1 MVWNTNMVTSM
12 GSFGRP
18 VFQEERNSV
27 DREGRPDHRLPTW
40 SQFNYWNTT
49 MTAVMSSENALYL
62 IVSFKFSVSKKNSKF
77 LESGSLHSLTFF
89 RLQVI
94 FQFLLAAISLAV
106 SYEEMKLALIA
117 PVNKLF
123 KLLIL
128 ICKRTYGD
136 AFYRL
141 TCMLW
146 ISDQ

>member
-1 MVWNTNMVTSM
+1 M
-12 GSFGRP
+12 
-18 VFQEERNSV
+18 
-27 DREGRPDHRLPTW
+27 DREGRPVHRLPTW

-89 RLQVI
+89 RHQQI
-94 FQFLLAAISLAV
+94 FQFLTVAISLAV

-128 ICKRTYGD
+128 ICTRTYGD

-146 ISDQ
+146 IKNGNTDVRQDSPTYTLTVKL